1 MQNDDSGGTLPSAL
15 LQHIDIF
22 CCPACG
28 GSLKVPGDRSGMECS
43 ECHRYFR
50 GENGI
55 PLLFWPNEWE
65 ESKEDVTDAVRSFYE
80 ENPFPSY
87 EDLDSSESLRQ
98 KAEKGVFARLLD
110 DQIPY
115 GARVLEVGCGT
126 GQLSNFLGMRWG
138 RSVLATD
145 ICLNS
150 LRMGHDFK
158 EKNQIA
164 NVCFVQ
170 MNLFRPVFRQDTFD
184 LVICNGVLHHTSDPF
199 SGFQSISGLATKG
212 GYLIVGLYNTYGRIP
227 QDIRRLIFRL
237 TGDRLKFLDS
247 RLRDSSIGDA
257 RKHIWFLDQYK
268 NPCESKQTIGEVLSW
283 FDRSGVEFVNS
294 IPKCR
299 ALEPFSPREKLFEA
313 RSRGTGF
320 DHFLVQLGM
329 LLSGGRE
336 GGFFTMIGRRD
347 S

>member
-1 MQNDDSGGTLPSAL
+1 M
-15 LQHIDIF
+15 
-22 CCPACG
+22 
-28 GSLKVPGDRSGMECS
+28 K
-43 ECHRYFR
+43 
-50 GENGI
+50 
-55 PLLFWPNEWE
+55 
-65 ESKEDVTDAVRSFYE
+65 
-80 ENPFPSY
+80 
-87 EDLDSSESLRQ
+87 
-98 KAEKGVFARLLD
+98 
-110 DQIPY
+110 
-115 GARVLEVGCGT
+115 
-126 GQLSNFLGMRWG
+126 WG

-158 EKNQIA
+158 EKNQIT
-164 NVCFVQ
+164 NVYFVQ

-199 SGFQSISGLATKG
+199 SGCQSISGLAKKG
-212 GYLIVGLYNTYGRIP
+212 GYLSVGLYNTYGRIP

-237 TGDRLKFLDS
+237 TGYRLKFLDA
-247 RLRDSSIGDA
+247 RLRDSSISDA

-268 NPCESKQTIGEVLSW
+268 NPRESKQTISDVLSW

-313 RSRGTGF
+313 RSRGTKF

-336 GGFFTMIGRRD
+336 GGFFVMIGRRK

>member
-1 MQNDDSGGTLPSAL
+1 MQADDSAGALPSAL

-22 CCPACG
+22 RCPACG
-28 GSLKVPGDRSGMECS
+28 GPLKVPGDRSGMECS
-43 ECHRYFR
+43 KCNRNYR
-50 GENGI
+50 CENGI

-65 ESKEDVTDAVRSFYE
+65 ESTKDTTDAIRSFYE

-87 EDLDSSESLRQ
+87 EDLDSSWSLRQ

-110 DQIPY
+110 DQIPH
-115 GARVLEVGCGT
+115 GAKVLEVGCGT
-126 GQLSNFLGMRWG
+126 GQLSNFLGMKWG

-184 LVICNGVLHHTSDPF
+184 LVICNGVLHHTSDPYA
-199 SGFQSISGLATKG
+199 GFRSISGLARKG
-212 GYLIVGLYNTYGRIP
+212 GFLIVGLYNTYGRIP
-227 QDIRRLIFRL
+227 QDIRRFIFKV
-237 TGDRLKFLDS
+237 TGNRLKVLDA
-247 RLRDSSIGDA
+247 RLRDSAISDS
-257 RKHIWFLDQYK
+257 RKHIWFMDQYK
-268 NPCESKQTIGEVLSW
+268 NPHESKHTIAEVLSW
-283 FDRSGVEFVNS
+283 FERSGVEFIDS
-294 IPKCR
+294 IPKCKVL
-299 ALEPFSPREKLFEA
+299 APLSPQEKLFEA
-313 RSRGTGF
+313 SPRGTGL

-336 GGFFTMIGRRD
+336 GGFFVMIGRRD